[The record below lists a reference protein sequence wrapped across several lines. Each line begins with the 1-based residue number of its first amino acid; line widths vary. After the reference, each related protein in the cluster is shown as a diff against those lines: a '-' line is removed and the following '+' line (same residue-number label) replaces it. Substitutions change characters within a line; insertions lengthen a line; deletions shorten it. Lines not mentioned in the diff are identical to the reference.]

1 MFDPKETVYIG
12 SALILMVAGMGMTF
26 IFLLVQILFTN
37 LSSKISARFAHLIPE
52 PAPKKNGKPTPAKT
66 APPPAAADEGEVVA
80 AIVAAIHAA
89 R

>member
-26 IFLLVQILFTN
+26 VFLLIQIWCTD
-37 LSSKISARFAHLIPE
+37 LSSKIAARFAHLVPE
-52 PAPKKNGKPTPAKT
+52 PTPKKNGKPAPAKAPVAT
-66 APPPAAADEGEVVA
+66 ADDGEVVA
-80 AIVAAIHAA
+80 AIVAAIHAT